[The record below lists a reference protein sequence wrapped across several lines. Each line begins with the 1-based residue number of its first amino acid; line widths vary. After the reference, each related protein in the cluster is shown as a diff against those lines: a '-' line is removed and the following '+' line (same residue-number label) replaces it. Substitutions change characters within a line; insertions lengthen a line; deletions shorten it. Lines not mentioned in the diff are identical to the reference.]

1 MLLETLDH
9 DDPMPAVNLF
19 YRVAVPGNTRSAF
32 VEPLRPAT
40 IAQVLPH
47 TPVPITRRVLAS

>member
-32 VEPLRPAT
+32 AEPLHLSI

-47 TPVPITRRVLAS
+47 TPVHHH